1 MKMLLALLFF
11 SQTCFANELDKKV
24 TVTGH
29 CLVETTP
36 DRGSINFVITHVDPS
51 AKTAILKSTLLYE
64 KLRDELKK
72 SNVKNLELSSTEY
85 NVFERK
91 EWENNKSV
99 SKGFECRY
107 GLKASTTA
115 ISSLGDLI
123 AIAARLGV
131 TETHSLHIELSEEKS
146 MEEKKKCLDIAA
158 RNARD
163 KADILVKSLGAK
175 LGKILKIAEI
185 DSAIQSPPSPIYE
198 KAMVRA
204 TMDATPPPGIEAQ
217 KLTINQTV
225 EATFTIE

>member
-1 MKMLLALLFF
+1 MLLAFLFL

-24 TVTGH
+24 TVIGH
-29 CLVETTP
+29 CLMETTP
-36 DRGSINFVITHVDPS
+36 DRGSITFVITHVEPS
-51 AKTAILKSTLLYE
+51 AKSAIQKSTALYE
-64 KLRDELKK
+64 KLRDEFKR

-107 GLKASTTA
+107 GLKATTTE

-123 AIAARLGV
+123 SIAARLGV
-131 TETHSLHIELSEEKS
+131 TETHSLHIELSDAKT
-146 MEEKKKCLDIAA
+146 MDEKKKCLDIAA

-175 LGKILKIAEI
+175 LGKILKIVEL
-185 DSAIQSPPSPIYE
+185 DSSTVNPPSPTYE
-198 KAMVRA
+198 KTMVRA
-204 TMDATPPPGIEAQ
+204 TLDSTPPPGIEAQ

-225 EATFTIE
+225 EATFAIE